1 MKSLW
6 NDEEAGEFGSD
17 PLGLRVYTS
26 QLLGREP
33 SLVLHGGGNTSVKV
47 STTNI
52 FGESE
57 KLIYVKGS
65 GWDLESIAREGFAPV
80 KMDILLRLAQLNQ
93 LTDTEM
99 VRVQRSAMTDPGA
112 PNPSVEAILH
122 AIIPFTYV
130 DHTHAD
136 AVVTITNTDKGEEY
150 IRAIYGDR
158 VLVIPYVMP
167 GFILAKKVYD
177 VTKNIDWK
185 QYEGMILMNHG
196 VFTFDND
203 AKTSYERMIS
213 IVSEAENY
221 LIRKGIRIAGFQ
233 TVKRKEIASQK
244 VRRLF
249 LRIQD
254 LLKVRT
260 AQEKDPMGGV
270 MKGHLLKLAELRR
283 IVSNKKGVP
292 VLAKQKVTQ
301 QDIDFSN
308 KPNVKSIAT
317 RGPLTPD
324 HSIRTKRAPVMIGEN
339 IAEDIDQ
346 FANDYHSYFKR
357 HANGGGLTCLDQAP
371 KWAVWPGYGTV
382 VFGGNIKE
390 VNVISDIVDHT
401 VWAIEAAEA
410 LDQWK
415 ALPEK
420 DIFEVEY
427 WELEQAKL
435 KKGGQPPVFSGK
447 IALVTGAASGIG
459 RATVEALYAQG
470 AVVAAL
476 DINPTIEHL
485 FDHRGILGLV
495 CDVTNK
501 EDMRRSVEAAI
512 SQFGGLDILVS
523 NAGIFPAGELI
534 ENVQAEIW
542 SRSIEVNLSSHQRL
556 LQQCIPYLSL
566 GMDPTVIIIASK
578 NVSAPG
584 PGASAYSVAK
594 AGLTQ
599 LARVAALELASKG
612 IRVNVIHPNQVF
624 DTALW
629 TNDVLENRAK
639 YYGMSVGEYKTNNL
653 LKTEI
658 TSSDVA
664 QLACAMASPV
674 FSKTTGAQIPI
685 DGGNER
691 VI

>member
-1 MKSLW
+1 MESLW
-6 NDEEAGEFGSD
+6 NDEEAGQFGSD

-26 QLLGREP
+26 QLLGRES
-33 SLVLHGGGNTSVKV
+33 SLVLHGGGNTSVKTSV
-47 STTNI
+47 PNI
-52 FGESE
+52 FGDSE
-57 KLIYVKGS
+57 KLLYVKGS
-65 GWDLESIAREGFAPV
+65 GWDLETIKREGFAPV
-80 KMDILLRLAQLNQ
+80 KMDILLRMAQLDQ

-99 VRVQRSAMTDPGA
+99 VRVQRTAMTDPQA

-122 AIIPFTYV
+122 AIIPFAYV

-136 AVVTITNTDKGEEY
+136 AVVAITNTEKGEEY
-150 IRAIYGDR
+150 IREIYGDR

-177 VTKNIDWK
+177 MTKNIDWK
-185 QYEGMILMNHG
+185 QCEGLVLMNHG

-203 AKTSYERMIS
+203 ARASYERMIK

-221 LIRKGIRIAGFQ
+221 LINNGVSIAGRNPEKKDE
-233 TVKRKEIASQK
+233 TASQG
-244 VRRLF
+244 VRGIF
-249 LRIQD
+249 LRIQN
-254 LLKVRT
+254 LIKQQTPKEKVQPAR
-260 AQEKDPMGGV
+260 AMQE
-270 MKGHLLKLAELRR
+270 HLLKLSELRR
-283 IVSNKKGVP
+283 VISNKKGAA
-292 VLAKQKVTQ
+292 VLVSQKTAQ
-301 QDIDFSN
+301 QDIGFSN
-308 KPNVKSIAT
+308 NKNVGSIAT

-324 HSIRTKRAPVMIGEN
+324 HSIRTKRIPAIVGEH
-339 IAEDIDQ
+339 ITEDIDRY
-346 FANDYHSYFKR
+346 AGEYNSYFKR
-357 HANGGGLTCLDQAP
+357 HANGDSLTCLDQAP

-382 VFGGNIKE
+382 AFGSNIKE
-390 VNVISDIVDHT
+390 VNIISDIVDHT
-401 VWAIEAAEA
+401 VWAIEAAET
-410 LDQWK
+410 LDRWK
-415 ALPEK
+415 ALPEG

-435 KKGGQPPVFSGK
+435 KGGGQPAVFEGK

-459 RATVEALYAQG
+459 RATVEALAEQG
-470 AVVAAL
+470 AVVVAL
-476 DINPTIEHL
+476 DINPDIEKI
-485 FDHRGILGLV
+485 FDREGILGLV
-495 CDVTNK
+495 CDVTKK
-501 EDMRRSVEAAI
+501 EEICRSVETTIAH
-512 SQFGGLDILVS
+512 FGGLDILVS
-523 NAGIFPAGELI
+523 NAGIFPAGETI
-534 ENVQAEIW
+534 EHVQSETW
-542 SRSIEVNLSSHQRL
+542 SRSIDINLSSHQRL
-556 LQQCIPYLSL
+556 LQQCIPFLSW
-566 GMDPTVIIIASK
+566 GIDPAIIIIASK

-629 TNDVLENRAK
+629 TSEVLENRAK
-639 YYGMSVGEYKTNNL
+639 HYGMSVEEYKTNNL

-664 QLACAMASPV
+664 QLVCTMASSI
-674 FSKTTGAQIPI
+674 FGKTTGAQVPI